1 MRKNIV
7 IWIMIA
13 LIATSCNF
21 PVSSRLFPT
30 ATPAA
35 TATPSA
41 SPTPTATPTLPPTTT
56 PPPAVRIEIAEQSL
70 FLGNYEQAR
79 REFQEAQIESGDPEI
94 QAAASIGMGR
104 SLYLAG
110 NYSTAIDT
118 LQNAI
123 STYPQSPQTANAY
136 FFLAQAFEAQDLYDQ
151 AAEAYTGFLELRPGV
166 IDAYVQELRGDA
178 LMASANYGAAVEA
191 YTAAANAPREGST
204 VWTELKLGK
213 AYAAQSD
220 FTNAIKTYLQVY
232 DNSNNDYA
240 RAQANLLMG
249 QAYLIMGEKEQAHT
263 RFLDS
268 VANFPK
274 SYDTYSGLVQLVND
288 GVEVNELSRGIID
301 YYAGQYGLAV
311 EAFTRYIE
319 TMAEPGAAPYHYR
332 ALSRMA
338 QNQIGLAIEDW
349 NYVINTYPTDP
360 LWASAW
366 DEKAYAQWAYLGEYE
381 AAAKTLLD
389 YVAAAPESDQAPEF
403 LYMAARIQERNNQLP
418 EAAAN
423 WELLMEKY
431 PQAQRSYRGLFL
443 AGVSYYRAAD
453 YQRARTVFQRALV
466 LANDPEEQSAA
477 YLWIG
482 KTHQITGDLAA
493 AQNAWR
499 QGAQLDPTGYYS
511 ERANELILERSPFTI
526 SSPVDLGYDLA
537 LERSEAEQWLRSTFS
552 LPPETDLNG
561 LGDLSSD
568 SRVVRGMA
576 FWELGLQILARDE
589 FESLRSAYASDPV
602 RTFKL
607 MNTMLDI
614 GLYRSAILA
623 SRQILDLASL
633 DDVSTLKAPAYF
645 NHIRFGIYFKEQVL
659 NASQGEGFHPL
670 LLLSLLRQESM
681 FEGFAQSGAGARGL
695 MQIMPA
701 TGQEIASGMGW
712 PEGYTDSD
720 LYRPEINIMLG
731 ARYLARQRDYFNG
744 SMYAA
749 LAAYNGGPGN
759 TRYWVDLAGD
769 DPDLLLE
776 VIRADET
783 RNYIMQIYEFFN
795 IYRLLYARGM

>member
-1 MRKNIV
+1 MRKNII
-7 IWIMIA
+7 IWIVIT
-13 LIATSCNF
+13 LICTGCKT

-30 ATPAA
+30 ATPPAPA
-35 TATPSA
+35 VPAA
-41 SPTPTATPTLPPTTT
+41 SPAPTATPTAPPTPT
-56 PPPAVRIEIAEQSL
+56 PIPAVRIDNAEKSL

-79 REFQEAQIESGDPEI
+79 REYQEAQQESTDPEI
-94 QAAASIGMGR
+94 QAAAAIGMGR
-104 SLYLAG
+104 SLYLSG
-110 NYSTAIDT
+110 NNSTATDV
-118 LQNAI
+118 LQSAI
-123 STYPQSPQTANAY
+123 AAYPQSPQTANAY
-136 FFLAQAFEAQDLYDQ
+136 FFLAQSLEAQDLYEQ
-151 AAEAYTGFLELRPGV
+151 AAQAYTRFLELRPGV
-166 IDAYVQELRGDA
+166 IDAHVQELRGDA
-178 LMASANYGAAVEA
+178 YIAAGNPSAAVEA
-191 YTAAANAPREGST
+191 YNAAIAAPQEGT
-204 VWTELKLGK
+204 TIWTELKLGK
-213 AYAAQSD
+213 AYAALND
-220 FTNAIKTYLQVY
+220 FNNAITTYLHVY

-249 QAYLIMGEKEQAHT
+249 QAYLVMDEKEQAHT

-268 VANFPK
+268 VTNFPK

-319 TMAEPGAAPYHYR
+319 ITAEPGAAPYHYR

-338 QNQIGLAIEDW
+338 QNEIGLAIEDW
-349 NYVINTYPTDP
+349 DYVINTYPADS
-360 LWASAW
+360 LWPSAY
-366 DEKAYAQWAYLGEYE
+366 DEKAYAQWAYLDQYTE
-381 AAAKTLLD
+381 AAQTLLD

-403 LYMAARIQERNNQLP
+403 LFMAARIQERNNQLL
-418 EAAAN
+418 EAAFS
-423 WELLMEKY
+423 WEQLMEKY
-431 PQAQRSYRGLFL
+431 PQAEKSYRGLFL
-443 AGVSYYRAAD
+443 AGICYYRAGD

-482 KTHQITGDLAA
+482 KTHLVSGDRPAA
-493 AQNAWR
+493 ENAWR

-511 ERANELILERSPFTI
+511 ERANELLLERAPFTI

-537 LERSEAEQWLRSTFS
+537 MERGEAEQWLRATFS
-552 LPPETDLNG
+552 IPPETDLNG
-561 LGDLSSD
+561 LGDLSAD
-568 SRVVRGMA
+568 SRVVRGTA
-576 FWELGLQILARDE
+576 FWELGLHALARDE

-602 RTFKL
+602 KTFRL
-607 MNTMLDI
+607 MNTMLDL

-623 SRQILDLASL
+623 SRQILDLANL
-633 DDVSTLKAPAYF
+633 DDVGTLKAPAYF
-645 NHIRFGIYFKEQVL
+645 NHIRFGVYFKEQVL
-659 NASQGEGFHPL
+659 NASQEEDFHPL

-681 FEGFAQSGAGARGL
+681 FEGFAQSGVGARGL

-701 TGQEIASGMGW
+701 TGQEIVSSMGW

-720 LYRPEINIMLG
+720 LYRPEINIVLG
-731 ARYLARQRDYFNG
+731 ARYLSRQREYFNG
-744 SMYAA
+744 SVFAS

-759 TRYWVDLAGD
+759 TRYWKDLAGD